1 MNRKLTLALAALAVI
16 ATPILVAHAAGMFS
30 SYPIVGGA
38 ATCANFATNPTTGA
52 VLTTCNG
59 PTIPAGPTIVT
70 GNELIPADTQ
80 LAQGQTPQTVRV
92 PMASLNAL
100 PITFTTVT
108 TASPTTTAGNTSGG
122 VCYYSLVTITAATI
136 TLPVAP
142 INGQQYAVCS
152 NVTIT
157 TLSVAAGS
165 GSTLAATTPTVLTAS
180 TTAPQ
185 GYRWVYNTA
194 LLKWFRLQ

>member
-1 MNRKLTLALAALAVI
+1 MNRKIKMALAGLALI
-16 ATPILVAHAAGMFS
+16 ATPSLLYAAGMFNT
-30 SYPIVGGA
+30 YPIVGGA

-59 PTIPAGPTIVT
+59 PAIPAGPTIVT
-70 GNELIPADTQ
+70 GNELVPADTG
-80 LAQGQTPQTVRV
+80 LTQGLNPATVRV

-100 PITFTTVT
+100 PITVTTVSA
-108 TASPTTTAGNTSGG
+108 TAPTTVAANNSGG
-122 VCYYSLVTITAATI
+122 VCYVSTTTITSATI

-142 INGQQYAVCS
+142 IDGQQYAVCS
-152 NVTIT
+152 SNTIT

-185 GYRWVYNTA
+185 GYRWLYQ
-194 LLKWFRLQ
+194 LSSKKWVRLQ